1 MTSENITIPEAR
13 EQWEEVRDQQSGKL
27 LFKIDRKR
35 GLIQTRLSFW
45 DETRRKRVSSLIVT
59 DLVPLFNGNSQ

>member
-1 MTSENITIPEAR
+1 MPSQTMEAADNLFSD
-13 EQWEEVRDQQSGKL
+13 WEEVRDQQSGKL

-35 GLIQTRLSFW
+35 GLIQTRLSYW

-59 DLVPLFNGNSQ
+59 DLVPFFRTL